1 MSRKWTY
8 SSEGTTGNEQQRSRN
23 VETIQ
28 RKLPFVALNSLEDMS
43 LILELAIRFFSL
55 DWQTIRFM
63 VVARKNILEK
73 NYIDWIESY
82 HLNKIQLIYC

>member
-1 MSRKWTY
+1 MS
-8 SSEGTTGNEQQRSRN
+8 SRSRN

-55 DWQTIRFM
+55 DWQTIRFI

-73 NYIDWIESY
+73 NYID
-82 HLNKIQLIYC
+82 